1 MTDRP
6 RCPTPTPRRA
16 GRGRAR
22 PTALPTTEAN
32 PKVVYVAS
40 PRSDLPGAPSATATF
55 DLPSGGADTA
65 VEVAWPSDV
74 NGPVRLAAR
83 AARAAR

>member
-1 MTDRP
+1 M
-6 RCPTPTPRRA
+6 
-16 GRGRAR
+16 
-22 PTALPTTEAN
+22 
-32 PKVVYVAS
+32 
-40 PRSDLPGAPSATATF
+40 F

-83 AARAAR
+83 AAR